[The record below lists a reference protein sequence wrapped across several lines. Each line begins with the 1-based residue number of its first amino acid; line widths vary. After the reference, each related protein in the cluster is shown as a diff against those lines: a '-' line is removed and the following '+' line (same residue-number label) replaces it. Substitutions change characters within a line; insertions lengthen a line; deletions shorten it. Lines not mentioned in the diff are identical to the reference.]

1 MQANPFF
8 YPDASFE
15 RIRSKPGSKPALRDH
30 SPRSR
35 REAGFSCAHCRQ
47 YVSCDPELAGVQN
60 RNHCPHCLWSRHMDL
75 NRPGDRL
82 SRCQGR
88 MKPVG
93 LALKNTRQKYGILP
107 GGELMLVHACEACG
121 KISINRA
128 AADDNAYAIWQVFER
143 SLSLS
148 ADIAARVSEE
158 GIRMLGAVD
167 QAIVRLR
174 LYGKSE
180 GWDAI
185 TPANL
190 QAQP

>member
-8 YPDASFE
+8 YPDVSFE
-15 RIRSKPGSKPALRDH
+15 RISSKPRSKPALRERL
-30 SPRSR
+30 PRSR
-35 REAGFSCAHCRQ
+35 REAGFSCAHCHQ
-47 YVSCDPELAGVQN
+47 YVSCDPETAGVQN

-75 NRPGDRL
+75 KAAGDRL

-93 LALKNTRQKYGILP
+93 LALKKTRQKYGILP
-107 GGELMLVHACEACG
+107 GGELMLVHTCESCG
-121 KISINRA
+121 KISINRI
-128 AADDNAYAIWQVFER
+128 AADDNTFMVWQVFER
-143 SLSLS
+143 SLTLS
-148 ADIAARVSEE
+148 ADAAGQISQE
-158 GIRMLGAVD
+158 GIQVLGAAD

-180 GWDAI
+180 SWDAI

-190 QAQP
+190 QVIP